1 MKIIVLGA
9 GQVGSTVA
17 QNLASENNDVTVV
30 DLNMDTLNELQNR
43 LDLSIVYGHAAY
55 PSVLRKAGAEDADMI
70 IAATNSDETN
80 MIACQIAYT
89 LFKTTSRIARIR
101 SQQYLIEKDALFK
114 KKHIPIDVLIS
125 PERLVTDHIERIIEH
140 PGALQVVD
148 FADGKVRL
156 VGVIAEVAAPM
167 TGHAPEHLKTLLPQI
182 DVCIAT
188 IYRDDDPI
196 VVKEIET
203 IQTGDLVFY
212 IAAKENTVTIMEQFH
227 QPDKPSKHVMIA
239 GGGNIGM
246 ALAQRLESRYSVKVI
261 EKNKERAEELAEVL
275 NSPSTLVLSGDVAD
289 QDLLIEENI
298 SSMGLFCAL
307 TNDDEANIL
316 SAMVARKMGA
326 KKVMSLI
333 NRPAYVDLVEKGFID
348 VAISPHNVTIGA
360 LLRHVRRGD
369 VVAVH
374 SLRRGAAEALEA
386 VAHGDEST
394 SEVVGRA
401 ISDLPLDH
409 RTIIGAIVRNGE
421 VLIASDDLVVEAE
434 DHVIILVVDKSLIN
448 DVENLFQVGVTY

>member
-17 QNLASENNDVTVV
+17 QNLANENNEVTVV
-30 DLNMDTLNELQNR
+30 DLNLETLQELNNR
-43 LDLSIVYGHAAY
+43 IDLNTVYGHAAY
-55 PSVLRKAGAEDADMI
+55 PTVLRQAGAEDADML

-89 LFKTTSRIARIR
+89 LFKTTSRIARVR
-101 SQQYLIEKDALFK
+101 SQHYLTEKDALFK

-148 FADGKVRL
+148 FADRRVRL
-156 VGVIAEVAAPM
+156 VGVAAEDTAPM
-167 TGHAPEHLKTLLPQI
+167 AGRSPEYLSTLLPDVDTRIVTVYRNDKPLVHGAI
-182 DVCIAT
+182 DS
-188 IYRDDDPI
+188 
-196 VVKEIET
+196 
-203 IQTGDLVFY
+203 IQEGDIVFY
-212 IAAKENTVTIMEQFH
+212 ISPSKDSVTIMEQFH
-227 QPDKPSKHVMIA
+227 RPDKPSRHVMIA

-246 ALAQRLESRYSVKVI
+246 ALAQRLESKYSVKLI
-261 EKNKERAEELAEVL
+261 EKNPERAQYLAETLDGAMVL
-275 NSPSTLVLSGDVAD
+275 NGDVAD
-289 QDLLIEENI
+289 QDLLLEENI

-326 KKVMSLI
+326 RKVMSLI
-333 NRPAYVDLVEKGFID
+333 NRPAYVELVEKGFID

-374 SLRRGAAEALEA
+374 SLRRGSAEALEA
-386 VAHGDEST
+386 IAHGDSST
-394 SEVVGRA
+394 SEVVGRSIA
-401 ISDLPLDH
+401 ELPLPSGSV
-409 RTIIGAIVRNGE
+409 IGAIVRDDE
-421 VLIASDDLVVEAE
+421 VLIARDDLVIEAE
-434 DHVIILVVDKSLIN
+434 DHVIVLVVDKKNIA

>member
-17 QNLASENNDVTVV
+17 QNLAHENNDVTVV
-30 DLNMDTLNELQNR
+30 DTNLNTLQELQNR
-43 LDLSIVYGHAAY
+43 IDLNTVYGHAAY
-55 PSVLRKAGAEDADMI
+55 PDVLRSAGAEDADMI

-89 LFKTTSRIARIR
+89 LFRTTSRIARVR
-101 SQQYLIEKDALFK
+101 SQEYLKEKNTLFQ

-125 PERLVTDHIERIIEH
+125 PERLVTDHIERIIQH

-148 FADGKVRL
+148 FADGRVRL
-156 VGVIAEVAAPM
+156 VGVIAEASAPM
-167 TGHAPEHLKTLLPQI
+167 TGKSASAIHSLLPHVG
-182 DVCIAT
+182 VCIAA
-188 IYRDDDPI
+188 IFRENIPVVGDDVVIVEGDI
-196 VVKEIET
+196 VV
-203 IQTGDLVFY
+203 Y
-212 IAAKENTVTIMEQFH
+212 IAAKGHTVEIMEQFH

-246 ALAQRLESRYSVKVI
+246 ALARKLENKYRVKII
-261 EKNKERAEELAEVL
+261 EKDKERAEQLGESLH
-275 NSPSTLVLSGDVAD
+275 NSLVLCGDVAD
-289 QDLLIEENI
+289 QDLLLEENI
-298 SSMGLFCAL
+298 SSMDLFCAL

-326 KKVMSLI
+326 TSVMSLI
-333 NRPAYVDLVEKGFID
+333 NRPAYVELVERGFID

-374 SLRRGAAEALEA
+374 SLRRGTAEALEA
-386 VAHGDEST
+386 IAHGDKET
-394 SEVVGRA
+394 SEVVGRT
-401 ISDLPLDH
+401 ISELALGEG
-409 RTIIGAIVRNGE
+409 TIIGAVVRGNQVIIGHN
-421 VLIASDDLVVEAE
+421 DLEIEAE
-434 DHVIILVVDKSLIN
+434 DHVIVFVVDKKLIPA
-448 DVENLFQVGVTY
+448 VEDLFQVGITY

>member
-30 DLNMDTLNELQNR
+30 DLNMETLQDLNNR
-43 LDLSIVYGHAAY
+43 LDLSTVYGHAAY
-55 PSVLRKAGAEDADMI
+55 PEVLRQAGAEDADML

-89 LFKTTSRIARIR
+89 LFQTTSRIARVR
-101 SQQYLIEKDALFK
+101 SQQYLTEKDALFK

-140 PGALQVVD
+140 PGAFQVVD
-148 FADGKVRL
+148 FADRRVRL
-156 VGVIAEVAAPM
+156 VGVIVEEEAPM
-167 TGHAPEHLKTLLPQI
+167 ANQPASHLQELLPE
-182 DVCIAT
+182 VEAFVAT
-188 IYRDDDPI
+188 IYRKDKPVVHSDIDIIKKGDI
-196 VVKEIET
+196 VY
-203 IQTGDLVFY
+203 Y
-212 IAAKENTVTIMEQFH
+212 IAARENTVVVMEQFH
-227 QPDKPSKHVMIA
+227 QRDKPSKHVMIA

-246 ALAQRLESRYSVKVI
+246 ALAQRLESKYNVKLI
-261 EKNKERAEELAEVL
+261 EKSLSRAEHLAENLDGTMVL
-275 NSPSTLVLSGDVAD
+275 NGDVAD
-289 QDLLIEENI
+289 QELLVEENI
-298 SSMGLFCAL
+298 SAMGLFCAL

-326 KKVMSLI
+326 RKVMSLI
-333 NRPAYVDLVEKGFID
+333 NRHAYVELVENGFID

-374 SLRRGAAEALEA
+374 SLRRGSAEALEA
-386 VAHGDEST
+386 IAHGDQTT
-394 SEVVGRA
+394 SEVVGRS
-401 ISDLPLDH
+401 ISELPLPSSS
-409 RTIIGAIVRNGE
+409 IIGAIVRNGE
-421 VLIASDDLVVEAE
+421 VLIASDDLVIEAE
-434 DHVIILVVDKSLIN
+434 DHVIVLVVNKGDIHG
-448 DVENLFQVGVTY
+448 VEDLFQVGVTY

>member
-17 QNLASENNDVTVV
+17 QNLAGENNDVTVV
-30 DLNMDTLNELQNR
+30 DLNINTLLELQNR
-43 LDLSIVYGHAAY
+43 LDLSTVYGHAAH
-55 PSVLRKAGAEDADMI
+55 PNVLRQAGAEDADMI

-89 LFKTTSRIARIR
+89 LFQTTSRIARVR
-101 SQQYLIEKDALFK
+101 SQQYLTEKDTLFK

-148 FADGKVRL
+148 FADGRVRL
-156 VGVIAEVAAPM
+156 VGVIVEEDAPM
-167 TGHAPEHLKTLLPQI
+167 AAQPKSHIRKLLPH
-182 DVCIAT
+182 VETCIAT
-188 IYRDDDPI
+188 LYRENDPI
-196 VVKEIET
+196 VPTEDTVILKDDI
-203 IQTGDLVFY
+203 VFY
-212 IAAKENTVTIMEQFH
+212 IAARENTVQIMEQFH
-227 QPDKPSKHVMIA
+227 QKDKPSKHVMIA

-246 ALAQRLESRYSVKVI
+246 ALAQRLESRCRVKVI
-261 EKNKERAEELAEVL
+261 EKDPERAESLAATLNNSMVL
-275 NSPSTLVLSGDVAD
+275 NGDVAD
-289 QDLLIEENI
+289 QDLLLEENV
-298 SSMGLFCAL
+298 SAMGLFCAL

-326 KKVMSLI
+326 RKVMSLI
-333 NRPAYVDLVEKGFID
+333 NRPAYVELVERGFID

-369 VVAVH
+369 VVAVY

-386 VAHGDEST
+386 IAHGDGET
-394 SEVVGRA
+394 SEVVGRRIA
-401 ISDLPLDH
+401 DLPLDNG
-409 RTIIGAIVRNGE
+409 TIFGAIVRNDQ
-421 VLIASDDLVVEAE
+421 VLIAHDELVIEAE
-434 DHVIILVVDKSLIN
+434 DHVIILVVDKSLIHN
-448 DVENLFQVGVTY
+448 VENLFQVGVTY

>member
-30 DLNMDTLNELQNR
+30 DLNMNTLQELQNR
-43 LDLSIVYGHAAY
+43 LDLSTVYGHAAY
-55 PSVLRKAGAEDADMI
+55 PEVLRQAGAEDADMI

-89 LFKTTSRIARIR
+89 LFQTTSRIARVR
-101 SQQYLIEKDALFK
+101 SQGYLVEKDALFK

-148 FADGKVRL
+148 FADGRVRL
-156 VGVIAEVAAPM
+156 VGVFAEEAAPM
-167 TGHAPEHLKTLLPQI
+167 TGHGPDHLQTLLPEI
-182 DVCIAT
+182 EACFAT
-188 IYRDDDPI
+188 VYRDNDPI
-196 VVKEIET
+196 VLSELDT
-203 IQTGDLVFY
+203 IQEGDIVFY
-212 IAAKENTVTIMEQFH
+212 IAAAQHTVTIMEQFH
-227 QPDKPSKHVMIA
+227 APEKRSKHVMIA

-261 EKNKERAEELAEVL
+261 EKNRQRAEVL
-275 NSPSTLVLSGDVAD
+275 AETLNSSTVLCGDVAD
-289 QDLLIEENI
+289 QELLLEENI

-326 KKVMSLI
+326 RKVMSLI
-333 NRPAYVDLVEKGFID
+333 NRPAYVDLVERGFID

-374 SLRRGAAEALEA
+374 SLRRGSAEALEA
-386 VAHGDEST
+386 IAHGDEST
-394 SEVVGRA
+394 SEVVGKS
-401 ISDLPLDH
+401 ISDLALDDQ
-409 RTIIGAIVRNGE
+409 TIIGAIVRNGE
-421 VLIASDDLVVEAE
+421 VLIARDDLVIEAE
-434 DHVIILVVDKSLIN
+434 DHVIILVLDKKRIN
-448 DVENLFQVGVTY
+448 EVENLFQVGVTY

>member
-17 QNLASENNDVTVV
+17 QNLANENNEVTVV
-30 DLNMDTLNELQNR
+30 DLNLETLQDLNNR
-43 LDLSIVYGHAAY
+43 LDLNTVYGHAAY
-55 PSVLRKAGAEDADMI
+55 PNVLRQAGAEDADML

-89 LFKTTSRIARIR
+89 LFQTTSRIARVR
-101 SQQYLIEKDALFK
+101 SQQYLTEKEALFK

-148 FADGKVRL
+148 FADRRVRL
-156 VGVIAEVAAPM
+156 VGVTAEDSAPM
-167 TGHAPEHLKTLLPQI
+167 AGQPPAHLQVLLPDI
-182 DVCIAT
+182 DTCIVT
-188 IYRDDDPI
+188 VYRNDKPI
-196 VVKEIET
+196 VKNDIEF
-203 IQTGDLVFY
+203 IQEGDLVFY
-212 IAAKENTVTIMEQFH
+212 IAARENTVAIMQQFH
-227 QPDKPSKHVMIA
+227 RPDKPSRHVMIA

-246 ALAQRLESRYSVKVI
+246 ALAQRLEAKYNVKLI
-261 EKNKERAEELAEVL
+261 EKSPERAQYLAETLDGVMVL
-275 NSPSTLVLSGDVAD
+275 NGDVAD
-289 QDLLIEENI
+289 QDLLLEENI
-298 SSMGLFCAL
+298 NSMGLFCAL

-326 KKVMSLI
+326 RKVMSLI
-333 NRPAYVDLVEKGFID
+333 NRPAYVELVEKGFID

-374 SLRRGAAEALEA
+374 SLRRGSAEALEA
-386 VAHGDEST
+386 IAHGDSNT
-394 SEVVGRA
+394 SEVVGRTIA
-401 ISDLPLDH
+401 ELPLPSGSV
-409 RTIIGAIVRNGE
+409 IGAVVRGKD
-421 VLIASDDLVVEAE
+421 VLIAKDDLTIEAE
-434 DHVIILVVDKSLIN
+434 DHVIVLVVDKNNIHN
-448 DVENLFQVGVTY
+448 VENLFQVGVTY

>member
-30 DLNMDTLNELQNR
+30 DLNMETLQDLNNR
-43 LDLSIVYGHAAY
+43 LDLSTVYGHAAY
-55 PSVLRKAGAEDADMI
+55 PEVLREAGAEDADML

-89 LFKTTSRIARIR
+89 LFQTTSRIARVR
-101 SQQYLIEKDALFK
+101 SQQYLTEKDALFK

-140 PGALQVVD
+140 PGAFQVVD
-148 FADGKVRL
+148 FADRRVRL
-156 VGVIAEVAAPM
+156 VGVIVEKDAPM
-167 TGHAPEHLKTLLPQI
+167 TNQPPAHLQSLLPEVEALI
-182 DVCIAT
+182 TTV
-188 IYRDDDPI
+188 YRQDKPI
-196 VVKEIET
+196 VHKDIET
-203 IQTGDLVFY
+203 ILEGDIVYY
-212 IAAKENTVTIMEQFH
+212 IAARDNTVVVMEQFH
-227 QPDKPSKHVMIA
+227 RLDKPSKHVMIA

-246 ALAQRLESRYSVKVI
+246 ALAERLESKYNVKLI
-261 EKNKERAEELAEVL
+261 EKNISRAEHLAENLDGTMVL
-275 NSPSTLVLSGDVAD
+275 NGDVAD
-289 QDLLIEENI
+289 QELLVEENI

-326 KKVMSLI
+326 RKVMSLI
-333 NRPAYVDLVEKGFID
+333 NRHAYVELVENGFID

-374 SLRRGAAEALEA
+374 SLRRGSAEALEA
-386 VAHGDEST
+386 IAHGDETT
-394 SEVVGRA
+394 SEVVGRS
-401 ISDLPLDH
+401 ISELPLPSSS
-409 RTIIGAIVRNGE
+409 IIGAIVRNGE
-421 VLIASDDLVVEAE
+421 VLIASDDLRIEAE
-434 DHVIILVVDKSLIN
+434 DHVIILVVNKNDIH
-448 DVENLFQVGVTY
+448 DVEDLFQVGVTY

>member
-17 QNLASENNDVTVV
+17 QNLAGENNDVTVV
-30 DLNMDTLNELQNR
+30 DLDINTLQELQNR
-43 LDLSIVYGHAAY
+43 LDLSTVYGHAAH
-55 PSVLRKAGAEDADMI
+55 PAVLRQAGAEDADMI

-89 LFKTTSRIARIR
+89 LFQTTSRIARVR
-101 SQQYLIEKDALFK
+101 SQQYLVEKDALFK

-148 FADGKVRL
+148 FADGRVRL
-156 VGVIAEVAAPM
+156 VGVVVEKDSPM
-167 TGHAPEHLKTLLPQI
+167 TGQRKSNIRVLLPNT
-182 DVCIAT
+182 DACIAT
-188 IYRDDDPI
+188 LYRDNVPI
-196 VVKEIET
+196 VPDDDTVIEEDD
-203 IQTGDLVFY
+203 IIFY
-212 IAAKENTVTIMEQFH
+212 VAARENTVQIMEQFH
-227 QPDKPSKHVMIA
+227 RRDKPSKHVMIA

-246 ALAQRLESRYSVKVI
+246 ALAQRLESKYRVKVI
-261 EKNKERAEELAEVL
+261 EKNPARAEQLAATLNSAMVL
-275 NSPSTLVLSGDVAD
+275 NGDVAD
-289 QDLLIEENI
+289 QDLLLEENI

-326 KKVMSLI
+326 RKVMSLI
-333 NRPAYVDLVEKGFID
+333 NRPAYVDLVERGFID

-386 VAHGDEST
+386 IAHGDVDT
-394 SEVVGRA
+394 SEVVGRK
-401 ISDLPLDH
+401 ISELPLGTG
-409 RTIIGAIVRNGE
+409 TIIGAVVRGKQ
-421 VLIASDDLVVEAE
+421 VLIADPDIVIEAE
-434 DHVIILVVDKSLIN
+434 DHVVMLVVDKSLIH

>member
-1 MKIIVLGA
+1 LKIIVLGA

-17 QNLASENNDVTVV
+17 QNLADENNEVTVV
-30 DLNMDTLNELQNR
+30 DLDLETLQDLNNR
-43 LDLSIVYGHAAY
+43 IDLNTVYGHAAY
-55 PSVLRKAGAEDADMI
+55 PNVLRQAGAEDADML

-89 LFKTTSRIARIR
+89 LFQTTSRIARVR
-101 SQQYLIEKDALFK
+101 SQQYLTEKDALFK

-148 FADGKVRL
+148 FADRRVRL
-156 VGVIAEVAAPM
+156 VGVTAEETAPM
-167 TGHAPEHLKTLLPQI
+167 TNQAPSHLRSLLPDI
-182 DVCIAT
+182 EACVVSV
-188 IYRDDDPI
+188 YRDDKPI
-196 VVKEIET
+196 VQND
-203 IQTGDLVFY
+203 IQTIKEGDLVFY
-212 IAAKENTVTIMEQFH
+212 MAARENTVVIMEQFH
-227 QPDKPSKHVMIA
+227 RPDKPSRHVMIA

-246 ALAQRLESRYSVKVI
+246 ALAQRLETRYSVKLI
-261 EKNKERAEELAEVL
+261 EKNPERAQYLAETLDGAMVL
-275 NSPSTLVLSGDVAD
+275 NGDVAD
-289 QDLLIEENI
+289 QELLLEENI

-326 KKVMSLI
+326 RKVMSLI
-333 NRPAYVDLVEKGFID
+333 NRPAYVELVEKGFID

-374 SLRRGAAEALEA
+374 SLRRGSAEALEA
-386 VAHGDEST
+386 IAHGDSTT
-394 SEVVGRA
+394 SEVVGRSIA
-401 ISDLPLDH
+401 ELQLPSGSV
-409 RTIIGAIVRNGE
+409 IGAIVRDDK
-421 VLIASDDLVVEAE
+421 VLIARDDLVVEAE
-434 DHVIILVVDKSLIN
+434 DHVIVLVVDKKSIN